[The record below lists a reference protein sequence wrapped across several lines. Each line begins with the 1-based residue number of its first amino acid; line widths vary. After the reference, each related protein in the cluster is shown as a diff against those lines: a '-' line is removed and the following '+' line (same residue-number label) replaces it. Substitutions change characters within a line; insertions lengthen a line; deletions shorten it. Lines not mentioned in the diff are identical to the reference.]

1 MDSEFGLVQFQPAE
15 NGCEREITSGY
26 IAHFQESAYFVG
38 VVYGD
43 VFEWNH
49 SMMAEKH
56 HKVRNCFEMIM
67 RQFENCFSSKTIEKR
82 REIDEKE
89 IQVVLK
95 EILTASEAD
104 FE

>member
-1 MDSEFGLVQFQPAE
+1 
-15 NGCEREITSGY
+15 
-26 IAHFQESAYFVG
+26 
-38 VVYGD
+38 
-43 VFEWNH
+43 
-49 SMMAEKH
+49 MAEKH

-67 RQFENCFSSKTIEKR
+67 RQFENCFSSKTIEKK

>member
-1 MDSEFGLVQFQPAE
+1 
-15 NGCEREITSGY
+15 
-26 IAHFQESAYFVG
+26 
-38 VVYGD
+38 
-43 VFEWNH
+43 
-49 SMMAEKH
+49 MMAEKH

>member
-1 MDSEFGLVQFQPAE
+1 
-15 NGCEREITSGY
+15 
-26 IAHFQESAYFVG
+26 
-38 VVYGD
+38 
-43 VFEWNH
+43 
-49 SMMAEKH
+49 
-56 HKVRNCFEMIM
+56 MIM
-67 RQFENCFSSKTIEKR
+67 RQFENCYSTRTIEKR